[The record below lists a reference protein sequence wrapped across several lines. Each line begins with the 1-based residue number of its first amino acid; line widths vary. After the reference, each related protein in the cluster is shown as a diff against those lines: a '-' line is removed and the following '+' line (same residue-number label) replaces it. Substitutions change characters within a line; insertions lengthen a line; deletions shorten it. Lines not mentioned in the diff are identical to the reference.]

1 MIWQT
6 HIPPNLPNLY
16 EIHDYGHAAGILK
29 SEFPTEFNDII
40 DALTKFRIKK
50 ADITAKGGNE
60 SNIPKALS
68 AILRPLGWKEEKLTV
83 ETSVKLSSGGKVRVK
98 SPDTHKV
105 DYIKGKVALDLEWNS
120 KDQTFDRDLYAFRT
134 YYELKR
140 ISVGVLVTRGGSSF
154 TKALNSVAG
163 RTKYGASTTWLNKL
177 LPRLEGGRSG
187 GCPVLVFGMKST
199 LII

>member
-1 MIWQT
+1 MVWQT
-6 HIPPNLPNLY
+6 HIPPHLPNLY
-16 EIHDYGHAAGILK
+16 DIYDYGHAAGILK
-29 SEFPTEFNDII
+29 SEFPAEFNDIV
-40 DALTKFRIKK
+40 DALTKFRIKT

-68 AILRPLGWKEEKLTV
+68 AILRPLGWREEKLTV
-83 ETSVKLSSGGKVRVK
+83 ETSVTLASVGTVLVK

-105 DYIKGKVALDLEWNS
+105 DYIKGNVALDLEWNS

-140 ISVGVLVTRGGSSF
+140 ISVGVLVTRGGSLF
-154 TKALNSVAG
+154 TAALNKLVG
-163 RTKYGASTTWLNKL
+163 KPKYGASTTWVGKL
-177 LPRLEGGRSG
+177 LPRLDGGRSG
-187 GCPVLVFGMKST
+187 GCPVLVFGMKPT